1 MGADMAMPGPGLS
14 HNLSADDLDFIKRIA
29 LKIYRSGFV
38 TAAVFLLEMGKPL
51 ALLGSHAVIFMG
63 PILTAFFQADG
74 YYRAAEILEEPD
86 HIELL
91 IRELEA
97 LAIGSPPES
106 GKTPDSNHP

>member
-1 MGADMAMPGPGLS
+1 MSEPTLS
-14 HNLSADDLDFIKRIA
+14 HNLSADDLAFIKRIA

-51 ALLGSHAVIFMG
+51 ALLASHAVIFMG
-63 PILTAFFQADG
+63 PILTAFIQTDG

-91 IRELEA
+91 ICELEA
-97 LAIGSPPES
+97 LAAGSPSAS
-106 GKTPDSNHP
+106 GKAPDSNHP

>member
-1 MGADMAMPGPGLS
+1 MAESMLS

-29 LKIYRSGFV
+29 LKIFRSGFA
-38 TAAVFLLEMGKPL
+38 TAAVFFLEMGKPL

-63 PILTAFFQADG
+63 PILTAFIRADG
-74 YYRAAEILEEPD
+74 YYRAAQIFEEPD

-97 LAIGSPPES
+97 LVADAA
-106 GKTPDSNHP
+106 PDSGEGRDLNTS